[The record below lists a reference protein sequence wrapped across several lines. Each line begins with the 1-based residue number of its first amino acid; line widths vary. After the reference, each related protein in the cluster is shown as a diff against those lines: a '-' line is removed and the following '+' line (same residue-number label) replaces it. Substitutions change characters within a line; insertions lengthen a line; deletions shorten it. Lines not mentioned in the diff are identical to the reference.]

1 MSTNSGK
8 KQSQGELY
16 NELSRLAGFAWG
28 DQQLPQILHNA
39 LPHVSLNSVVD
50 PFFEILGAWNLK
62 QRQIT
67 IDPDRCAWAAER
79 TNTHSTTIERI
90 TTVHFA
96 AHAVLAL
103 GRVTETNASYERWR
117 AEQKPYRD
125 ESPRMTC
132 SHHHYDELIRSEEL
146 FVQLLSYLYL
156 SDPTRSVQHELT
168 AFELLSQGHG
178 ALYSLDSEHD
188 SIPYYMRRDWKK
200 EISDDGKAASTE
212 LAQLIPRVIRGPNRS
227 DLRYGLD
234 E

>member
-1 MSTNSGK
+1 MNSDQE
-8 KQSQGELY
+8 QSERELY
-16 NELSRLAGFAWG
+16 NELSSLAGFAWG
-28 DQQLPQILHNA
+28 DQPSPQILHNA
-39 LPHVSLNSVVD
+39 LPHVSLDSVVD

-67 IDPDRCAWAAER
+67 IDPDRCAWAAKR

-103 GRVTETNASYERWR
+103 GKATETNASYERWR
-117 AEQKPYRD
+117 AEQKPYRN

-132 SHHHYDELIRSEEL
+132 SHQHYNELIRSEEL
-146 FVQLLSYLYL
+146 FVQLLSFLYL
-156 SDPTRSVQHELT
+156 SDPTRIVQDELT
-168 AFELLSQGHG
+168 AFDLLSEGHD

-188 SIPYYMRRDWKK
+188 SIPYEMRRDWKK

-212 LAQLIPRVIRGPNRS
+212 LAQLIPRVIRGPHRS
-227 DLRYGLD
+227 DLGYELK